1 MSFNIRAKKISSAT
15 KVTQDTSFD
24 KNPVL
29 SLENK
34 QIITF
39 HIQGAIDILEL
50 LTKSIHES
58 KDLKESIIMNM
69 YIRHACWH
77 LFHAYT
83 DRYKTPS
90 DYRTEPKDDFMKN
103 GQPPQEFLDEWFID
117 VSPLSISKQ
126 SNMSND
132 TLNAHEIE
140 KIQASGFPALRQ
152 DQSDFD
158 PDYQPI
164 NKETVLFYIGEAV
177 ESLQALLQTVKENK
191 EVDESNFMSS
201 AIRDVCNHLFRAFNG
216 RFQSIAEINKLQEV
230 DYKKIGQPPQEFLEE
245 GFM

>member
-1 MSFNIRAKKISSAT
+1 MSFDIRAKKISSST
-15 KVTQDTSFD
+15 KVSQDTSFV

-39 HIQGAIDILEL
+39 QIQGAVDILEL

-126 SNMSND
+126 DNISKG
-132 TLNAHEIE
+132 TLNADEIE
-140 KIQASGFPALRQ
+140 KIQGSEVPLLRQ
-152 DQSDFD
+152 DQSEFD

-164 NKETVLFYIGEAV
+164 NKETVLFYIGKV
-177 ESLQALLQTVKENK
+177 IESLQAFKQIVEGNK
-191 EVDESNFMSS
+191 TEDESNYISS
-201 AIRDVCNHLFRAFNG
+201 AIRDACAHLFRAYNG
-216 RFQSIAEINKLQEV
+216 RFRSIAEINNLPENEHRKM
-230 DYKKIGQPPQEFLEE
+230 GQPPREFLEE
-245 GFM
+245 AFM